1 MKSTIY
7 RLSSL
12 IVSAVLMLG
21 LLLSPGC
28 TLGNGSPTT
37 TPPDGT
43 VAPPT
48 NTTTTLPPSTSVPPT
63 STKNYALLFEQV
75 KASVVAVESRTATGT
90 GWVFDASGIIITNF
104 HVIEDSLNAS
114 GQMVFAPKITL
125 TDGRIFTASKI
136 SGDLRTDLA
145 VVYLAN
151 AQNLPVTARG
161 NSAALHIGEPVAA
174 IGHPLGEALSLKGGW
189 VSALNAEIDFSDSP
203 GLYGLIETDAAI
215 NPGNSG
221 GPLVN
226 MSGEIIGI
234 TSAKLVDVDV
244 EGVGYAISINSALPI
259 INELIKSGVIVRPRL
274 GASPSQTL
282 PSLVSVTIAIANRYG
297 LKVNQGVMV
306 AAITAGGPFEKAGV
320 RAQDVITHFEGTKV
334 NNVEQL
340 LLLLYQKRP
349 GDTVKFT
356 IDRFGTVLDI
366 NVTLDLLTDS

>member
-1 MKSTIY
+1 MKTFFY

-12 IVSAVLMLG
+12 ILSAVLTLG
-21 LLLSPGC
+21 LLFSSGC
-28 TLGNGSPTT
+28 TLGNGNPTT
-37 TPPDGT
+37 TAPDGT

-48 NTTTTLPPSTSVPPT
+48 TNTTVPPA
-63 STKNYALLFEQV
+63 SSKNYALLFEQV
-75 KASVVAVESRTATGT
+75 KPSVVAVESRFGTGT
-90 GWVFDASGIIITNF
+90 GWIYDSSGIIITNF
-104 HVIEDSLNAS
+104 HVIADSLVS
-114 GQMVFAPKITL
+114 GQMVFAPRITL
-125 TDGRIFTASKI
+125 TDGRTFTASKI
-136 SGDLRTDLA
+136 SGDERTDLA

-151 AQNLPVTARG
+151 AQNLPVTPRG
-161 NSAALHIGEPVAA
+161 NSAALQIGEPVAA

-189 VSALNAEIDFSDSP
+189 VSALNAEIDFFYTP

-259 INELIKSGVIVRPRL
+259 ISELIKSGVIVRPRL
-274 GASPSQTL
+274 GASPTDTL
-282 PSLVSVTIAIANRYG
+282 PSLVSVNVAIANRYD
-297 LKVNQGVMV
+297 LKVNQGVMI

-320 RAQDVITHFEGTKV
+320 RAQDVVTHFEGTKV

-356 IDRFGTVLDI
+356 IDRFGTALDI
-366 NVTLDLLTDS
+366 NVTLDLLTDA

>member
-7 RLSSL
+7 RPLSL
-12 IVSAVLMLG
+12 IVSAILAFSLVL
-21 LLLSPGC
+21 SSGC
-28 TLGNGSPTT
+28 TLGNGNPTTTSPDGTVTLPTGTTVPTSTT
-37 TPPDGT
+37 TPPLSS
-43 VAPPT
+43 
-48 NTTTTLPPSTSVPPT
+48 N
-63 STKNYALLFEQV
+63 NYAVLFEKV
-75 KASVVAVESRTATGT
+75 KPSVVSVESRFGTGT
-90 GWVFDASGIIITNF
+90 GWIFDASGIIITNY
-104 HVIEDSLNAS
+104 HVIEDSLDAS

-125 TDGRIFTASKI
+125 TDGRTFSASKI

-161 NSAALHIGEPVAA
+161 DSAALKIGEPVAA

-189 VSALNAEIDFSDSP
+189 VSALNAEIDFFDTP

-244 EGVGYAISINSALPI
+244 EGVGYAISINSAMPI
-259 INELIKSGVIVRPRL
+259 INELIKSGVIIRPRL
-274 GASPSQTL
+274 GASPTNTL
-282 PSLVSVTIAIANRYG
+282 PSLVSVNIAIANRYG
-297 LKVNQGVMV
+297 LKVNQGVMI
-306 AAITAGGPFEKAGV
+306 AAITPSGPFEKAGV
-320 RAQDVITHFEGTKV
+320 RAQDVVTHFEGTKV

-356 IDRFGTVLDI
+356 LDRFGTVLDV